1 MTLVSQDINIVDDF
15 VQFFKDNKNVLE
27 KGSPDFINKIRP
39 GALSFFKD
47 KGIPGKKDENYK
59 YTNIQPLLEKNFSK
73 YVQSPDIRFAI
84 DEIFKC
90 DVPELD
96 THVILLVNGHYSEK
110 NQPEAPLPED
120 ITIGSFREISIEK
133 PGLIEPHF
141 NHIADYTKDSMVAL
155 NTAFTTDGIFMHVPR
170 GITLQKPIQII
181 NLLLSEEDQFVQYR
195 NLFVLE
201 ENSSADVVIC
211 DHSLVSKNFFTNTV
225 TEIAVAENAK
235 LEFTKMQN
243 EHNDCTKLAHIFV
256 NQKRNSLVNS
266 NIITLNGGAVRN
278 NLHVS
283 LEGEGA
289 ENKSHGLFLTDKN
302 QHVDSFTYVDH
313 KVPNCTSTQL
323 YKGILDDGSTGAF
336 TGRIH
341 VHPNAQKTIAYQRN
355 SNLLLTDTAKMNTK
369 PQLEI
374 YADDV
379 KCTHGATVGQ
389 LDEEAMFYLRSRGIA
404 RPEARLLLMF
414 AFADEV
420 TNTISILPLRERID
434 ELVGKRLRGEL
445 TRCQNCAI
453 HCRCG

>member
-1 MTLVSQDINIVDDF
+1 MTLVSQDINIVEEF
-15 VQFFKDNKNVLE
+15 VQFYNDNEYVLKD
-27 KGSPDFINKIRP
+27 GSPDFINKVRP
-39 GALSFFKD
+39 KALSFFKE
-47 KGIPGKKDENYK
+47 KGLPGKKDENYK
-59 YTNIQPLLEKNFSK
+59 YTRVQPLLEKNFSK
-73 YVQSPDIRFAI
+73 YVQPPDIRFAI

-96 THVILLVNGHYSEK
+96 THVILLVNGHYSKK
-110 NQPEAPLPED
+110 NQPVALLPD
-120 ITIGSFREISIEK
+120 NITIGSLREISAEK
-133 PGLIEPHF
+133 PGLVEPYY
-141 NHIADYTKDSMVAL
+141 NNIADFTKDSMVAL
-155 NTAFTTDGIFMHVPR
+155 NTAFTRDGIFIHVPR
-170 GITLQKPIQII
+170 GIMLDKPVQII

-201 ENSSADVVIC
+201 ENSRADVVIC

-225 TEIAVAENAK
+225 TEISVAENAR
-235 LEFTKMQN
+235 LELTKMQN
-243 EHNDCTKLAHIFV
+243 EHNDCTKLAHIFMK
-256 NQKRNSLVNS
+256 QGRNSLVNA
-266 NIITLNGGAVRN
+266 NTITLNGGAVRN
-278 NLHVS
+278 NVHVS

-289 ENKSHGLFLTDKN
+289 GNQSHGLFLTDQD

-313 KVPNCTSTQL
+313 KVPHCTSSQL
-323 YKGILDDGSTGAF
+323 YKGILDDASTGAF

-341 VHPNAQKTIAYQRN
+341 VHPDAQKTMAYQRN

-420 TNTISILPLRERID
+420 INTISIQPLRERID